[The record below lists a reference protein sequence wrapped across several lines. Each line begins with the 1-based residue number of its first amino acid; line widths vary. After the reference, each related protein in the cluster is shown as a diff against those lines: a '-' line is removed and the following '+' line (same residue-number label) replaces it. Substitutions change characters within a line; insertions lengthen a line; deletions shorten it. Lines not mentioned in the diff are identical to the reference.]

1 MRTSRLFPSLPP
13 GLAEAMAKVDELSV
27 PTAAPHPSPRGGWPA
42 VATVAAGTFTV
53 VTSEMLPVG
62 LLTPLSGS
70 LYVSE
75 GTAGLTLTVTG
86 LIAALSAPLITA
98 AVGRIDRR
106 VALCSLIML
115 LAAANVLAAWSPNFA
130 VMMAARVLVGIG
142 LGGVWSLAGGLGVR
156 LVPAAAVGPATS
168 LIFSGIALASVLGV
182 PAGAYIGELVGWR
195 AAFLVVGGL
204 ALLVTAAMAMLL
216 PPLPAEEAVALGG
229 VLRLIGNARVATGLA
244 VVFLLVTGHF
254 AAYTYVRPIL
264 EDVSGVGASMI
275 GTLLLAYGIA
285 GIAGNFAVG
294 ARVGRSLRGTV
305 LVISGT
311 LAASLLL
318 VPLLGL
324 SVTGA
329 AVLLIVWGLA
339 YGGVSVSTQ
348 TWLGLAAPR
357 AREGA
362 TSLFVA
368 VFNGAIALGAF
379 AGGRMVDGFGTRSV
393 LWLGGALALGALA
406 VSALGRVP
414 AADGGAAS

>member
-1 MRTSRLFPSLPP
+1 M
-13 GLAEAMAKVDELSV
+13 
-27 PTAAPHPSPRGGWPA
+27 
-42 VATVAAGTFTV
+42 ATVAAGTFTV

-62 LLTPLSGS
+62 LLTPLSRS

-86 LIAALSAPLITA
+86 LIAALSAPPVTA
-98 AVGRIDRR
+98 AVGRMDRR
-106 VALCSLIML
+106 VVLCSLMVL
-115 LAAANVLAAWSPNFA
+115 LATANVLAAWSPNFA
-130 VMMAARVLVGIG
+130 VMMAARVLVGVG

-156 LVPAAAVGPATS
+156 LVPAASVGPATS
-168 LIFSGIALASVLGV
+168 LIFSGIAVASVVGV

-195 AAFLVVGGL
+195 AAFLAVAGL
-204 ALLVTAAMAMLL
+204 ALLVAAAMAVLL

-254 AAYTYVRPIL
+254 AAYTYVRPLL

-285 GIAGNFAVG
+285 GVTGNFAVG

-305 LVISGT
+305 LVIGAT
-311 LAASLLL
+311 LAGSLLL
-318 VPLLGL
+318 VPLLLVPPLGL
-324 SVTGA
+324 SVAGA
-329 AVLLIVWGLA
+329 AVLVVVWGLA

-379 AGGRMVDGFGTRSV
+379 TGGRMVDGFGTRSV
-393 LWLGGALALGALA
+393 LWLGGALALGAVA
-406 VSALGRVP
+406 VTLLGRVP
-414 AADGGAAS
+414 ATHTGAAP